1 MVKINKVYTRKGDG
15 GNTSLVGGR
24 TVSKDD
30 PRVETFGTVDE
41 LNALLGIVRC
51 YNAEKPP
58 SARRDGFDAILQAIQ
73 HRLFDLGAELATHPD
88 DQYEGQRLISEADVA
103 WLERVIDTM
112 NAELPPLDSFVLPGG
127 NAVNSFLHQARA
139 VCRRGE
145 RIAVTLNRNEGVGAQ
160 ALAYLN
166 RMSDALFVFSR
177 WVAATMG
184 EREILW
190 EQGHQADDS
199 WHRW

>member
-24 TVSKDD
+24 AVSKGD

-41 LNALLGIVRC
+41 LNAVLGIVRC

-88 DQYEGQRLISEADVA
+88 DRYEGQRLISGEDVT
-103 WLERVIDTM
+103 WLEGVIDTM

-127 NAVNSFLHQARA
+127 GALNSFLHQARA

-145 RIAVTLNRNEGVGAQ
+145 RIAVTLSHHEEVGAQ

-166 RMSDALFVFSR
+166 RLSDALFVFSR

-190 EQGHQADDS
+190 EQGQQADDS

>member
-1 MVKINKVYTRKGDG
+1 MVKINKVYTRMGDG

-24 TVSKDD
+24 TVPKDD

-41 LNALLGIVRC
+41 LNAVLGIVRC
-51 YNAEKPP
+51 YNNEKPP
-58 SARRDGFDAILQAIQ
+58 SVRREGFDAILQAIQ

-88 DQYEGQRLISEADVA
+88 DRYEGQRLISGTDVA
-103 WLERVIDTM
+103 WLEGVIDTM
-112 NAELPPLDSFVLPGG
+112 NAELPTLDSFVLPGG
-127 NAVNSFLHQARA
+127 GALNSFLHQARA

-145 RIAVTLNRNEGVGAQ
+145 RIAVTLSRSEKVGAQ

-166 RMSDALFVFSR
+166 RLSDALFVFSR

-190 EQGHQADDS
+190 EQGQQADDS
-199 WHRW
+199 WRRW

>member
-1 MVKINKVYTRKGDG
+1 MVKINKVYTRMGDG

-41 LNALLGIVRC
+41 LNAVLGIVRC
-51 YNAEKPP
+51 YNTEKPP
-58 SARRDGFDAILQAIQ
+58 SPRRDGFDAILQSIQ

-88 DQYEGQRLISEADVA
+88 DRYEGQRLISEADVT
-103 WLERVIDTM
+103 WLEQVIDIM

-127 NAVNSFLHQARA
+127 GAVNSFLHQARA

-145 RIAVTLNRNEGVGAQ
+145 RIAVTLSHKEEVGAQ

-166 RMSDALFVFSR
+166 RLSDALFVFSR

-190 EQGHQADDS
+190 EQGQQADDS

>member
-1 MVKINKVYTRKGDG
+1 MVKINKVYTRMGDG

-24 TVSKDD
+24 AVSKDD

-41 LNALLGIVRC
+41 LNAVLGIVRC
-51 YNAEKPP
+51 YNNEKPP
-58 SARRDGFDAILQAIQ
+58 SARREGFDAILQAIQ

-88 DQYEGQRLISEADVA
+88 DRYEGQRLISGTDVA
-103 WLERVIDTM
+103 WLEGVIDTM

-127 NAVNSFLHQARA
+127 GAVNSFLHQARA

-145 RIAVTLNRNEGVGAQ
+145 RIAVTLSHNEEVGAP

-166 RMSDALFVFSR
+166 RLSDALFVFSR

-190 EQGHQADDS
+190 EQGQQADDS